1 MHRDVKSESLFHVD
15 IRLGVEVCFKLS
27 TLIGT
32 SLIGASSSH
41 GIQVQFHQVLRGATF
56 LSRVAVATTLVT
68 SARLV
73 RLLIAR
79 LRNILSLVSTTRLT
93 LSLALVLPFEVSR
106 IARVSSIP
114 LLLALSVS
122 MYFWQRLSAHRTKV
136 GFPK

>member
-15 IRLGVEVCFKLS
+15 IRLGVEVYFKLS

-41 GIQVQFHQVLRGATF
+41 GIQVQFHHMLRGATF
-56 LSRVAVATTLVT
+56 LSQVAVAATLVT

-73 RLLIAR
+73 RLLIVR

-114 LLLALSVS
+114 LLLVLSVS
-122 MYFWQRLSAHRTKV
+122 MYF
-136 GFPK
+136 

>member
-1 MHRDVKSESLFHVD
+1 MHRNVKSESLFHVD

-41 GIQVQFHQVLRGATF
+41 GIQVQFHHMLRGATF
-56 LSRVAVATTLVT
+56 LSRVAVAATLVT

-73 RLLIAR
+73 RLLIVR

-93 LSLALVLPFEVSR
+93 LSLSLALVLPFEVSR

-114 LLLALSVS
+114 LLLVLSVS
-122 MYFWQRLSAHRTKV
+122 MYF
-136 GFPK
+136 

>member
-1 MHRDVKSESLFHVD
+1 MHRDAKSESLFHVD

-56 LSRVAVATTLVT
+56 LSQVAVAATLVT

-73 RLLIAR
+73 RLLIVR
-79 LRNILSLVSTTRLT
+79 IRNILSLVSTTRLT